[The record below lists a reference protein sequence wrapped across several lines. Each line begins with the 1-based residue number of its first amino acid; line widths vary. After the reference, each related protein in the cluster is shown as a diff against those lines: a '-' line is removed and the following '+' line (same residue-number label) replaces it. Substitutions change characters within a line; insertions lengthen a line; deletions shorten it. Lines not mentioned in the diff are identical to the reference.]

1 MIPTNN
7 TADTLTELVATF
19 GDTPLFDFDTGC
31 FVLRD
36 GRPVMA
42 SYDQA
47 IEQWA
52 RMLLSTENGKFPIYD
67 GFGVSLYQFIGR
79 RDLPVGVV
87 DSEIRRQVTEQMLQH
102 PEIVSVTSFETE
114 RTPKGAKISFT
125 ILSKRGTTQRMEAG
139 LLG

>member
-1 MIPTNN
+1 LIPTNN
-7 TADTLTELVATF
+7 TADTLTATTLTF
-19 GDTPLFDFDTGC
+19 GETPLFDFEAGR

-36 GRPVMA
+36 GCPVMA

-67 GFGVSLYQFIGR
+67 TFGVSIYQFIGR
-79 RDLPVGVV
+79 RDLPIGVV
-87 DSEIRRQVTEQMLQH
+87 DSEIKRQVTEQMLQH
-102 PEIVSVTSFETE
+102 PEIVSLTGFETE
-114 RTPKGAKISFT
+114 RTHKGAKISFT